1 MKKILARLKPLSTS
15 LLVLL
20 AVATCSARAA
30 TTIENDRYKVDIEA
44 GDGTFTMAFKP
55 SGKTI
60 LTAGKLSGKGGTAK
74 TVALGDAWKEVA
86 RGATIGA
93 NKQITFAPV
102 KAQLVRINVLKAE
115 RAININEFSVF
126 EK

>member
-1 MKKILARLKPLSTS
+1 VDGDPRTRWASDIAARSGWIEIDLGAEKEIARVKIDE
-15 LLVLL
+15 
-20 AVATCSARAA
+20 
-30 TTIENDRYKVDIEA
+30 IEWPETREFAIEV
-44 GDGTFTMAFKP
+44 KQ
-55 SGKTI
+55 
-60 LTAGKLSGKGGTAK
+60 
-74 TVALGDAWKEVA
+74 GDAWKEVA

-102 KAQLVRINVLKAE
+102 KARFVRLNVLKAE